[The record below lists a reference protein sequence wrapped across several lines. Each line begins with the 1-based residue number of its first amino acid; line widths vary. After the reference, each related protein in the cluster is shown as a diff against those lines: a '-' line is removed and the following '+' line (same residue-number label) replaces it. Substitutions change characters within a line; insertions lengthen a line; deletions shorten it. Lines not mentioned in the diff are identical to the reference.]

1 MKRATIRGALA
12 VGLLSLLSS
21 VFAVPVGTGM
31 ATAAPAA
38 SSTFSMATNPPLDPA
53 FTPYIVDYV
62 VPCTGSPT
70 TNLTT
75 TGSGPVTIA
84 GNGLQSPVN
93 LNLPLVAGQ
102 EVEVTHSGRS
112 YFIRC
117 TPSDF
122 PAYTSTVT
130 GTPQASGYLIAVDHW
145 AVVFDP
151 HGVPVWWDQDPNLY
165 PYSPNDA
172 KFLNPTTIAWWRSS
186 PNRYEIR
193 NLDGALTHTVGS
205 TNVPLDIH
213 DLQQMSN
220 GNYLGIED
228 KPGACCLD
236 LSSWGRSARSSFQN
250 ADIVELNG
258 KNQIAW
264 KWSLANHIDL
274 ATANVNWRDQG
285 SDLIHMNSIQYDGHG
300 GIIFS
305 ARHLDAIYRINMA
318 TGNIT
323 WKLGGSPTSQSLT
336 VVGDQYVDHGGQLF
350 SGQHDARL
358 QPDGTLTVHD
368 NGTRAARA
376 PRAIQFTIDTSTHT
390 ATEVKQ
396 LTDPRA
402 PTSPYFGSVQP
413 LPGGDWVIQWGGS
426 QFVTELNSH
435 GVPQIT
441 ITTPGYFS
449 YRAAD
454 VMATI
459 PSLRTGMDAMVAP
472 LNRT

>member
-1 MKRATIRGALA
+1 MKRTTIRGASA

-38 SSTFSMATNPPLDPA
+38 SSAFSMATNPPLDPA

-84 GNGLQSPVN
+84 GSGLQSPVN

-122 PAYTSTVT
+122 HAYTSTVT
-130 GTPQASGYLIAVDHW
+130 GTPQASGYLLAVGNY

-151 HGVPVWWDQDPNLY
+151 HGVPVWWYKDPN
-165 PYSPNDA
+165 PPFTPINA
-172 KFLNPTTIAWWRSS
+172 KFLNPTTIAWWSDF
-186 PNRYEIR
+186 PYRYEIR
-193 NLDGALTHTVGS
+193 NLDGALTHTVGGAS
-205 TNVPLDIH
+205 VALDPH
-213 DLQQMSN
+213 DLWQLPN

-228 KPGACCLD
+228 KPGACCVD
-236 LSSWGRSARSSFQN
+236 LSSWGRSAQSSFQN

-264 KWSLANHIDL
+264 KWSVANHIDL

-376 PRAIQFTIDTSTHT
+376 PRALRFTIDTSTHT
-390 ATEVKQ
+390 ATEVKH

-402 PTSPYFGSVQP
+402 SYSGLVGSVEP
-413 LPGGDWVIQWGGS
+413 LPGGDWVIQWGGKD
-426 QFVTELNSH
+426 FMTELSSH
-435 GVPQIT
+435 GIPQIT
-441 ITTPGYFS
+441 ITYPGYIP
-449 YRAAD
+449 YREAD

-459 PSLRTGMDAMVAP
+459 PSLRKAMNAMVAP